1 MPVIHRIFRKW
12 RLAFTLIELLVV
24 IAIIAILIGL
34 LVPAVQK
41 VREAAARTQAFNN
54 LKQLALAANNMNDQV
69 GWTPNAGDNNQPT
82 GVSPDVSYA
91 YHFCWGYQVLP
102 FIEQQNAYNQIG
114 TVTLLAN
121 NPSCGSF
128 DPLVTPFKVM
138 LDPSRGHTP
147 TATSDGGSGIMNLGS
162 CSWAPTLTGPF
173 LQEVIPAWATVP
185 GTVITPPM
193 LRCP

>member
-91 YHFCWGYQVLP
+91 STFAGGIRFCPSSNSRTPITRLGRSLCWQTTQVAAVL
-102 FIEQQNAYNQIG
+102 
-114 TVTLLAN
+114 TLWS
-121 NPSCGSF
+121 P
-128 DPLVTPFKVM
+128 
-138 LDPSRGHTP
+138 PSR
-147 TATSDGGSGIMNLGS
+147 
-162 CSWAPTLTGPF
+162 
-173 LQEVIPAWATVP
+173 
-185 GTVITPPM
+185 
-193 LRCP
+193 